1 MPYLQFLLVFQMCC
15 PAANISRSTAVE
27 ANRSITLRQTFQDR
41 WFAEDKVKH
50 AMMSI
55 AVVNFAHAGARFVG
69 LQDERAVVI
78 AALSG
83 VAAGIWKE
91 AFDQRMGRPFSGRDL
106 VWDAL
111 GISLGLAL
119 VSNAR

>member
-1 MPYLQFLLVFQMCC
+1 MMPYLQFIIVMQMC
-15 PAANISRSTAVE
+15 TAPVD
-27 ANRSITLRQTFQDR
+27 ARMMGLDPTRPPLRPVVDDR
-41 WFAEDKVKH
+41 WFAEDKLKH

-69 LQDERAVVI
+69 LQDERAVAI
-78 AALSG
+78 AALSA

-91 AFDQRMGRPFSGRDL
+91 AFDQRIGRPFSGRDL

-111 GISLGLAL
+111 GIGLGLAL

>member
-1 MPYLQFLLVFQMCC
+1 MPYLQFIIVLQMC
-15 PAANISRSTAVE
+15 AAPVAAPRMMGPDPT
-27 ANRSITLRQTFQDR
+27 RPDPLRPVVDDR
-41 WFAEDKVKH
+41 WFAEDKLKH
-50 AMMSI
+50 TMMSI

-69 LQDERAVVI
+69 LQDERAVAI

-91 AFDQRMGRPFSGRDL
+91 AYDQRIGRPFSVRDL

-111 GISLGLAL
+111 GIGLGLAF